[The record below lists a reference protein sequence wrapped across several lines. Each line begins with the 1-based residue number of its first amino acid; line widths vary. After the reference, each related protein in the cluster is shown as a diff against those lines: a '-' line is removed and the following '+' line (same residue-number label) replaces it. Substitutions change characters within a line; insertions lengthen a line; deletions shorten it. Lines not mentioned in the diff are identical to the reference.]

1 MAITSITLH
10 IRGMHCASCAVTIDK
25 VIKNLK
31 GVSEVSVNYANEQA
45 LITFDTDQTSEQEIN
60 KAIEKLGY
68 SASMQD
74 YKKELQDLEQ
84 QKQMRE
90 FKLKLVVSI
99 VCSSLLMIIS
109 MVPFVPDW
117 LHNKWL
123 LLALAT
129 PVQFWVGARYYR
141 SAWMA
146 LKNSSAN
153 MDTLIA
159 LGTSVA
165 YFYSVF
171 VVLFESMLQRAGIPP
186 YVYFEASSTIIT
198 FIFLG
203 KFLEIRAKQ
212 RTSSAIK
219 KLMNLQPKIALVQRD
234 GQWVKTPVEEVKVDD
249 IILIKPGEQIPV
261 DGVIIKGSSTMDESM
276 VTGESMPVFKKER
289 AEVIGGTI
297 STTGSFEMR
306 ATKVGAQTTLAKI
319 IVLVQQAQASK
330 APVQNV
336 VDKISGIFVPVV
348 IVLSVLSFI
357 IWFMFGPQPAFLH
370 ALVSMVTVLIISC
383 PCALGLA
390 TPTSIMVGIGRGA
403 QEGMLIKGAQ
413 ILQQAGNI
421 NVMIFDKTGTITKGQ
436 QEVKDLELA
445 KESGFTKEYILSLIA
460 AVEELSGHPVSI
472 AVSTYIRDKQKIKS
486 HVSEVKNLEN
496 ISGLGIQAN
505 IDNHMVLIGS
515 RKLMEQK
522 NITLTDAAT
531 KCALDWS
538 KEARTV
544 SFVAFDNKL
553 VAFFCVADS
562 LRDGVGDTIILLKKM
577 GVEPIMITGDNPISA
592 KAVADS
598 VGITK
603 FFAQVL
609 PEDKEKYV
617 RDQMRNGRIVAM
629 VGDGVNDAP
638 ALAAADVG
646 IAMGGGTDVAIETA
660 DVVLLHS
667 DIRLVAQVV
676 TLSRATMRNIKQ
688 NLAWAFGYNILLI
701 PVAMGILYPL
711 FGITI
716 NPMIAGAA
724 MTFSSLSVVFNALR
738 LYSLRL

>member
-10 IRGMHCASCAVTIDK
+10 IRGMHCASCAINIDK
-25 VIKNLK
+25 ALKNLK
-31 GVSEVSVNYANEQA
+31 GVSEVSINYANEQA
-45 LITFDTDQTSEQEIN
+45 LIAFDSGQTSEAAIN

-68 SASMQD
+68 SAATQD
-74 YKKELQDLEQ
+74 YKKELQELDQ

-90 FKLKLVVSI
+90 FKLKLIVSI

-146 LKNSSAN
+146 LKNFSAN

-171 VVLFESMLQRAGIPP
+171 VVFFETMLQQAGIPTH
-186 YVYFEASSTIIT
+186 VYFEASATIIT

-212 RTSSAIK
+212 RTSRAIK

-234 GQWVKTPVEEVKVDD
+234 GQWVKTPVEEVKLDD

-261 DGVIIKGSSTMDESM
+261 DGVIVKGSSTMDESM

-289 AEVIGGTI
+289 AKVIGGTI

-319 IVLVQQAQASK
+319 IALVQQAQASK
-330 APVQNV
+330 SPIQNV
-336 VDKISGIFVPVV
+336 VDKISGIFVPLV

-357 IWFMFGPQPAFLH
+357 IWFMFGPSPAFLH

-413 ILQQAGNI
+413 MLEQAGGI
-421 NVMIFDKTGTITKGQ
+421 NVMILDKTGTITKGQ
-436 QEVKDLELA
+436 QEVKDLELV
-445 KESGFTKEYILSLIA
+445 KDSGFEKDYVLSIIA
-460 AVEELSGHPVSI
+460 AVENLSGHPVSI
-472 AVSTYIRDKQKIKS
+472 AVTSYIRDKQKIKS
-486 HVSEVKNLEN
+486 HISEVKNFEN
-496 ISGLGIQAN
+496 ISGLGIQAE
-505 IDNHMVLIGS
+505 IDNHKVLIGS
-515 RKLMEQK
+515 GRLMEQK
-522 NITLTDAAT
+522 SITLTDVASQ
-531 KCALDWS
+531 CALDWS

-562 LRDGVGDTIILLKKM
+562 LREGAKDTITKLKQM
-577 GVEPIMITGDNPISA
+577 GIEPIMITGDNPISA
-592 KAVADS
+592 KAVANS

-609 PEDKEKYV
+609 PEDKEKHV
-617 RDQMRNGRIVAM
+617 RDQMRKGRVVAM

-638 ALAAADVG
+638 ALAAANVG
-646 IAMGGGTDVAIETA
+646 IAMGSGTDVAIETA

-667 DIRLVAQVV
+667 DIRLVACVV

-724 MTFSSLSVVFNALR
+724 MAFSSLSVVFNALR
-738 LYSLRL
+738 LYTIRL